1 MRNLHQWGS
10 RQRAQKV
17 IPMPTP
23 NQPSPEVKLLP
34 CPFCGNCAF
43 LEYQL
48 HDLGDY
54 IVLCDSCGAST
65 CPKEM
70 RYDKD
75 EAIIDWNTRVNT
87 HAELVEALRGA
98 VEILEMEFDY
108 RPDDSS
114 GWDEI
119 KQALARSTAKEVEG

>member
-1 MRNLHQWGS
+1 
-10 RQRAQKV
+10 
-17 IPMPTP
+17 MPTP

-87 HAELVEALRGA
+87 HQELVEALRLVLKGT
-98 VEILEMEFDY
+98 EFMTPEDFNTI
-108 RPDDSS
+108 R
-114 GWDEI
+114 
-119 KQALARSTAKEVEG
+119 QALARSTAKEV